1 MGPMATPF
9 YLDMGYSLTE
19 IGAVVK
25 VVALIASII
34 GIFLVEFLLRK

>member
-9 YLDMGYSLTE
+9 YIYMGFSLTE

-25 VVALIASII
+25 IVALLASIL
-34 GIFLVEFLLRK
+34 GISLGAVL